1 MHQAR
6 RYTAIVLF
14 ALAIATSAPLAIW
27 LVAGSASVLAEQ
39 VGLVGDRLAVPV
51 GWMGAALVAAGYISY
66 TLWSVPFVRE
76 HVTEISPLKALGVWV
91 AITSSAIEEI
101 IFRRMVM
108 DVLADNGIGA
118 VGQIGASALAFGVAH
133 GAWVLLGREWAI
145 AIPVVVSTTCLGAG
159 LAAVYLLSD
168 RALLPAVIAHIAINL
183 VIEPWLILSAVTR
196 DWNPQHAKRFPPPQ
210 APSGCSPESLT
221 NGTGLDSNTS
231 SN

>member
-1 MHQAR
+1 MAHSRPRRTQAPWATPNASADAPIWP
-6 RYTAIVLF
+6 TA
-14 ALAIATSAPLAIW
+14 P
-27 LVAGSASVLAEQ
+27 
-39 VGLVGDRLAVPV
+39 
-51 GWMGAALVAAGYISY
+51 
-66 TLWSVPFVRE
+66 
-76 HVTEISPLKALGVWV
+76 
-91 AITSSAIEEI
+91 
-101 IFRRMVM
+101 
-108 DVLADNGIGA
+108 GA

-196 DWNPQHAKRFPPPQ
+196 DWNPQHAKRFRPPQ

>member
-1 MHQAR
+1 M
-6 RYTAIVLF
+6 
-14 ALAIATSAPLAIW
+14 
-27 LVAGSASVLAEQ
+27 
-39 VGLVGDRLAVPV
+39 
-51 GWMGAALVAAGYISY
+51 
-66 TLWSVPFVRE
+66 
-76 HVTEISPLKALGVWV
+76 

-145 AIPVVVSTTCLGAG
+145 AIRSLSRQHAWGQDW
-159 LAAVYLLSD
+159 AAVYLLSD

-183 VIEPWLILSAVTR
+183 VIEPWLILSAVTPR
-196 DWNPQHAKRFPPPQ
+196 LESSTREAIPAAASSFRML
-210 APSGCSPESLT
+210 SESLT
-221 NGTGLDSNTS
+221 NGTGIDSNTS